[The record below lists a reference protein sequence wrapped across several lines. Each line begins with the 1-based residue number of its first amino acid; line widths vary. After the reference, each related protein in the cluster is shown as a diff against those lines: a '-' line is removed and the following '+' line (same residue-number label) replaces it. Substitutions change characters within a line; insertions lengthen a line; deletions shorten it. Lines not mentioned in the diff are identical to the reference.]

1 MADLEL
7 SLTITPYDRVQPLI
21 TGEVKPEG
29 ITLRYTELPLQ
40 QIWLRQLEGDEFDV
54 SEMSFSFFLRGR
66 PLGWGYRLLPIFHN
80 RNFSYTRFVVRRGSG
95 IRQGHPEDLR
105 GKRVGVVDYQMSAAV
120 WTKGI
125 LQHEFGVKPED
136 MEWFQ
141 GREPLPIPGE
151 KGAFQPPPGVTLH
164 RAPKDLGTMLREAD
178 LDAALAYG
186 GDFGEIQVGSS
197 DGPGLELLFPD
208 VEQEAIRYYRK
219 SGIYPPHHVTIVRE
233 SIVEEHPWV
242 ARSLLDAFDKAKQ
255 LATERLFERPPTL
268 LVFGTQWLQEQ
279 RAIFGDDPYVNG
291 LQANAKAL
299 DLVQTFSMEQ
309 GLTARKQPWEEMF
322 PKGVLDGA

>member
-40 QIWLRQLEGDEFDV
+40 EIWRRQLEGDEFDV

-80 RNFSYTRFVVRRGSG
+80 RNFSYTRLVVRRGAG
-95 IRQGHPEDLR
+95 IRPGHPEELR
-105 GKRVGVVDYQMSAAV
+105 GKRVGVVDYQMSAAL
-120 WTKGI
+120 WAKGI
-125 LQHEFGVKPED
+125 LQHEFGVNPED
-136 MEWFQ
+136 IEWFQ
-141 GREPLPIPGE
+141 GREPPPIPGE

-164 RAPKDLGTMLREAD
+164 RAPKELETMLQEGD
-178 LDAALAYG
+178 LDAALAFG
-186 GDFGEIQVGSS
+186 GNFGEIQDGSI
-197 DGPGLELLFPD
+197 LEPLFPD
-208 VEQEAIRYYRK
+208 VEQEAIRYYRE
-219 SGIYPPHHVTIVRE
+219 SGIYPPHHVTMVRE
-233 SIVEEHPWV
+233 SIVLEHPWV

-255 LATERLFERPPTL
+255 LATERLYQRPPTL
-268 LVFGTQWLQEQ
+268 LVFGEQWLKEQ
-279 RAIFGDDPYVNG
+279 RAVFGDDPYVYG

-299 DLVQTFSMEQ
+299 DLVQTFSVEQ
-309 GLTARKQPWEEMF
+309 GLTARKQPWEEMLAA
-322 PKGVLDGA
+322 GVLTG